1 MIIIIRQYQ
10 CVSILN
16 KQNDFPYQNIETYP
30 IIADIRKGGRRK
42 NKQERSK
49 TTTKDETTANKQK
62 EELWNKLFLYSLRVY
77 SYVLFGAVIWFCR
90 VWDFCVWFEIS
101 IQTNHEFSHQ
111 VYLRK
116 HTRFSVFNSYR
127 KCTNIARIKKKF
139 LNFIFCLNCCWRI
152 DWSWYLRRSR
162 KIYWMEFWIK
172 RQKVIFDSEIS

>member
-90 VWDFCVWFEIS
+90 V
-101 IQTNHEFSHQ
+101 
-111 VYLRK
+111 
-116 HTRFSVFNSYR
+116 
-127 KCTNIARIKKKF
+127 
-139 LNFIFCLNCCWRI
+139 
-152 DWSWYLRRSR
+152 
-162 KIYWMEFWIK
+162 
-172 RQKVIFDSEIS
+172 